1 MKTGRKNRVLYT
13 MLAAVLGASIVFP
26 RQALSPR
33 AAAEETDISAI
44 GGLQV
49 HLDAQSIA
57 GVNNGAAVEKVE
69 NKAASTLQGAGDAV
83 QTNTARR
90 PAYIAQ
96 GRING
101 KPALRF
107 QANSCM
113 PVSYTHLEQPH
124 HVHGR
129 KRNVGLVDG
138 VDYSRSGGRISRGR
152 VHRIYECSE

>member
-1 MKTGRKNRVLYT
+1 MKTSRKNRVLYT

-33 AAAEETDISAI
+33 AAAEETDISTI

-113 PVSYTHLEQPH
+113 QIGADTGFYLDDMTVFVVANFSTLPARGGIRALE
-124 HVHGR
+124 
-129 KRNVGLVDG
+129 
-138 VDYSRSGGRISRGR
+138 S
-152 VHRIYECSE
+152 